1 MSWINEA
8 KKQAIDE
15 LGTGVTNRRR
25 KFQIALILIGRGARK
40 AIEITGVVVSVVNGT
55 KKAP

>member
-25 KFQIALILIGRGARK
+25 KFHIAMILIGRGARK
-40 AIEITGVVVSVVNGT
+40 AIEITGVVASVV
-55 KKAP
+55 KKVK

>member
-25 KFQIALILIGRGARK
+25 KLQIALILIGRGAR
-40 AIEITGVVVSVVNGT
+40 AVVKGAQVVKSVVTGGLL
-55 KKAP
+55 

>member
-8 KKQAIDE
+8 KKQAINE

-25 KFQIALILIGRGARK
+25 KFRVAMILIGRGAR
-40 AIEITGVVVSVVNGT
+40 AVAEVATVVVSVV
-55 KKAP
+55 KKAK